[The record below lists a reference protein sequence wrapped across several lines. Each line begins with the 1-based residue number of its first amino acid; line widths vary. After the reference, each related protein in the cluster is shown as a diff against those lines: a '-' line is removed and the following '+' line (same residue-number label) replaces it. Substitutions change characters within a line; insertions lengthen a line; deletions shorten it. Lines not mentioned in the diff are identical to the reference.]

1 MLDTPLLAVSATAL
15 ILGVWCLW
23 LWRALVDSTEE
34 VRRLGEQVGR
44 LERERAAR
52 PALRVT
58 FEFNSTSR
66 EALLHVTNDRQEAV
80 VWAHLSI
87 EGALSQRLE
96 GDLRAV
102 WRNETASSVVLRRG
116 ETRTLQL
123 AHLDLSVF
131 PYAQWE
137 IFAAAGS
144 SSAFA
149 QSATADKQGGHY
161 RSIRAMHTSMIGGNP
176 DTHAPPMFIQVA
188 LSSSPEC
195 ATQPPQSTIALQP
208 FEAVRLGP
216 M

>member
-1 MLDTPLLAVSATAL
+1 MLDTPLLTVSATAL
-15 ILGVWCLW
+15 ILGVACLW
-23 LWRALVDSTEE
+23 LWRALVASTEE
-34 VRRLGEQVGR
+34 VLRLGQQVGR
-44 LERERAAR
+44 LEREHAAR
-52 PALRVT
+52 PALRVS

-66 EALLHVTNDRQEAV
+66 EALLHVTNDRHEAV

-87 EGALSQRLE
+87 EGALSQRVE

-102 WRNETASSVVLRRG
+102 WRNETASSVPLRRG
-116 ETRTLQL
+116 ETRALQL
-123 AHLDLSVF
+123 ARLDLSVF

-137 IFAAAGS
+137 IFAAA
-144 SSAFA
+144 
-149 QSATADKQGGHY
+149 DKEGGHY
-161 RSIRAMHTSMIGGNP
+161 KSLRAMHTSMIGGNP

-216 M
+216 V